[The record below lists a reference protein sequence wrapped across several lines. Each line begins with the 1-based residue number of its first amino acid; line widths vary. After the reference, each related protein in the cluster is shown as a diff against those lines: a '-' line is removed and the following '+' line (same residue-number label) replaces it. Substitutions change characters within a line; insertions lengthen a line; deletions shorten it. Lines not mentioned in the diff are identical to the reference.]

1 MTHDDAFAAFASVM
15 ESNSRYMELVEKH
28 ENQSI
33 TDAEQNELSELV
45 DSVFF
50 SPFMLKNFMAIDE
63 EEDEKEH
70 ARNKAFVQAM
80 YDKGIL

>member
-15 ESNSRYMELVEKH
+15 ESNPRYMELVEKH
-28 ENQSI
+28 DNQTI
-33 TDAEQNELSELV
+33 TVAEQDELSKLV

-50 SPFMLKNFMAIDE
+50 SPFMLKNFMAINE
-63 EEDEKEH
+63 EENEEEN